1 MAEPEIDYSRDE
13 IPNGNSQLE
22 KMFIPLKRDADESFE
37 KPYSTGD
44 FKTLYERCRKIQE
57 QLKEQ
62 SKKVESIAEAY
73 LIKYTKKNYSKIIDE
88 LGEKGLVAVLTQTP
102 LEKTGQEKY
111 DRVIES
117 FEKQKEIAENSQD
130 IDPARKYLEK
140 TTRNNPEGDRMLIDY
155 FLSDERFVISML
167 RARLKKE
174 GDFIKKLYLGLDKK
188 MDKEEFRNFLYRTAE
203 KKKDDP
209 EFLKNISEILYIKL
223 IKDGINWNEKETQEE
238 LQRRKLLAMGI
249 DTEEDF

>member
-1 MAEPEIDYSRDE
+1 MAEPEINYSRDE

-22 KMFIPLKRDADESFE
+22 KMFISLKRDADESFE

-44 FKTLYERCRKIQE
+44 FKTLYERCGKIQE

-88 LGEKGLVAVLTQTP
+88 LGEKGLVAILTQTP

-130 IDPARKYLEK
+130 IDTARKYLEK

-155 FLSDERFVISML
+155 FLSDEHFVISML

-188 MDKEEFRNFLYRTAE
+188 MDKKNLETSYIGLQKRKKTTLNF
-203 KKKDDP
+203 
-209 EFLKNISEILYIKL
+209 
-223 IKDGINWNEKETQEE
+223 
-238 LQRRKLLAMGI
+238 
-249 DTEEDF
+249 

>member
-22 KMFIPLKRDADESFE
+22 KMFISLKRDADESFE

-44 FKTLYERCRKIQE
+44 FKTLYERCGKIQE

-102 LEKTGQEKY
+102 LEKTGQEKD

-209 EFLKNISEILYIKL
+209 EFLKNISEILYTKL
-223 IKDGINWNEKETQEE
+223 IKDGINGNGKETQEE
-238 LQRRKLLAMGI
+238 LQRRKLLAMGM